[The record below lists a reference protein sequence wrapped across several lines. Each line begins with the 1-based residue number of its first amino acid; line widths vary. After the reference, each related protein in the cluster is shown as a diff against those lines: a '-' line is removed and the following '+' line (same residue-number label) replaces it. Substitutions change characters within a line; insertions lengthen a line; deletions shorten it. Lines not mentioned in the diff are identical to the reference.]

1 MSSTVTEKLNTS
13 AQVVED
19 MIESSSSVAFY
30 QSEEFWVSV
39 AFMLVVVGLFI
50 PVSKKIVSML
60 HNRINRIKK
69 ELKDAEEL
77 KLEAQELYAK
87 YERNLLQVDDEINQ
101 IISNQEDIIE
111 ETKEIKVKELNSI
124 LNQKQKEV
132 EAKIKSSFDEV
143 HKEIKNKISKN
154 VGEILSKILVLSAK
168 EKSKLIDK
176 SINGLIN
183 IDIKR

>member
-19 MIESSSSVAFY
+19 MIESSSNVAFY
-30 QSEEFWVSV
+30 HSEEFWVSV
-39 AFMLVVVGLFI
+39 AFVLVVFGLFV
-50 PVSKKIVSML
+50 PVSKKIISML
-60 HNRINRIKK
+60 QTRINRIKK
-69 ELKDAEEL
+69 ELQDAEDV

-87 YERNLLQVDDEINQ
+87 YERNLLHIEDEISQ

-111 ETKEIKVKELNSI
+111 ETKQIKTKELNSI

-132 EAKIKSSFDEV
+132 EAKIKSSFEEV
-143 HKEIKNKISKN
+143 HKEIKDRISKN
-154 VGEILSKILVLSAK
+154 VGKILNKVLVLSAK

-176 SINGLIN
+176 SISNLIN
-183 IDIKR
+183 INIKR